1 MAALRPDGREPSAG
15 EARRTVIPLPSV
27 QARHLEVV
35 APDRFEQAADV
46 IASVRAGRTVLL
58 QVDHLEPE
66 TGQRLI
72 DFVCGGMT
80 ALDGQ
85 SQRLEDWVFLFAP
98 ATVVISTL

>member
-1 MAALRPDGREPSAG
+1 MASLRPDGRQPSPWDANR
-15 EARRTVIPLPSV
+15 AVIPLLP
-27 QARHLEVV
+27 AEGRHFEVV
-35 APDRFEQAADV
+35 APYRFEQAADV

-72 DFVCGGMT
+72 DFVCGGMA

-98 ATVVISTL
+98 ATVVSSAL